1 MSAGDTPSA
10 GRGSG
15 NGDSGAGKPA
25 GEPQAVRL
33 PSGAVLDE
41 DGQGGDAG
49 AKPAKQQG
57 VTRGKVLAGAGVGV
71 LAVAAAG
78 WLGWSSG
85 HRSAQATQLDTSGTP
100 TLPLVYGAD
109 VCEAPMF
116 VAYEKGFFE
125 EQGLHVVLKKTG
137 TNEDTQAAVGS
148 GKYVGSPGIFFAW
161 LKPIEQGQDVKLA
174 VGLHEGCLRLVV
186 SKSSGI
192 TKVAQLKGKKI
203 GVSGLQS
210 SALNF
215 FSLDLLD
222 AGIAPNPEAKQVEW
236 VVIDNDLL
244 PQALK
249 DGRIDAIAASDP
261 IALLP
266 TLASEGAWAKELT
279 NNRMGANAEEFCCA
293 TALNGKLVREHPDL
307 AKKLVSAWAEGSLWA
322 GANPEETA
330 QIEISKKYV
339 AGTDVDTVARIL
351 KTYRF
356 APSAKRLKA
365 ALVPGIEKFANT
377 GFLDKSTD
385 PQTLADKVF
394 VDLGLNW

>member
-1 MSAGDTPSA
+1 MSAGDTPSK
-10 GRGSG
+10 G
-15 NGDSGAGKPA
+15 NGSDG
-25 GEPQAVRL
+25 GEPDHAAAEGRPQQVRL
-33 PSGAVLDE
+33 PSGAVLNE
-41 DGQGGDAG
+41 EGQSQSEKG
-49 AKPAKQQG
+49 KPKSG

-78 WLGWSSG
+78 WLGWASG
-85 HRSAQATQLDTSGTP
+85 HRSAQSTQLDTSGTP

-125 EQGLHVVLKKTG
+125 DQGLHVVLKKTG
-137 TNEDTQAAVGS
+137 TSEDTQAAVGS

-174 VGLHEGCLRLVV
+174 VGLHQGCLRLVV
-186 SKSSGI
+186 NKNSGI
-192 TKVAQLKGKKI
+192 TKVAQLRGKKI

-222 AGIAPNPEAKQVEW
+222 AGIVPNPEAKQVEW
-236 VVIDNDLL
+236 VVIDNNLL

-266 TLASEGAWAKELT
+266 TLKTDGAWARELT
-279 NNRMGANAEEFCCA
+279 NNRMGPNAQEFCCA

-307 AKKLVSAWAEGSLWA
+307 ARKLVTAWAQGSLWA
-322 GANPEETA
+322 GANPQETA
-330 QIEISKKYV
+330 EIEISKKYV
-339 AGTDVDTVARIL
+339 AGTSVDTVSRIL
-351 KTYRF
+351 QTYRF
-356 APSAKRLKA
+356 APSASRLKA
-365 ALVPGIEKFANT
+365 ALVPGIKKFANT
-377 GFLDKSTD
+377 GFLDKNTN
-385 PQTLADKVF
+385 PQALADKVF